1 MAKLNLENA
10 TIDELRQSLLAGSIS
25 AAALVEAYLARI
37 EILRPRR
44 SAYSPRSARS
54 TPTP

>member
-10 TIDELRQSLLAGSIS
+10 TIDELRQSLLADSIS

-37 EILRPRR
+37 EVYDRAGPRLTAIR
-44 SAYSPRSARS
+44 EINPDA
-54 TPTP
+54 